1 MAAPEVEARALLL
14 ARLSAPAGLCA
25 ECVHLQFATS
35 PRSVFVRCALADRDP
50 RFARYPPLPVVECEG
65 WRRLDG

>member
-1 MAAPEVEARALLL
+1 VVEPEARIAML

-25 ECVHLQFATS
+25 DCVHLRVATS
-35 PRSVFVRCALADRDP
+35 PRSAFVRCALADRDP
-50 RFARYPPLPVVECEG
+50 RFARYPPLPVTECSG